1 MQAMTRPGRK
11 LRAVGALG
19 LLPLLLAAGEGSCL
33 LCAGG
38 GAPTA
43 LTESDH
49 SVPLSI
55 EITTKL
61 DFSRAALPAS
71 GGGQIELDPQ
81 SGNKRVGG
89 GMVDLCGAALAGTA
103 IVTGEPGRAVRIDM
117 PSSARMTS
125 AAGGVVEII
134 GLRTSLMGASRLDST
149 GRLEFSFGGTVVVRG
164 NVSGTF
170 RARIPITAQYQ

>member
-38 GAPTA
+38 APTA
-43 LTESDH
+43 LTETER

-71 GGGQIELDPQ
+71 GGGQIDLDPQ

-89 GMVDLCGAALAGTA
+89 GMVDLGGAALAGTA

-117 PSSARMTS
+117 PTSARMTS

-134 GLRTSLMGASRLDST
+134 GLRTSLMGAPRLDAT
-149 GRLEFSFGGTVVVRG
+149 GRLEFSFGGTLIVRG

-170 RARIPITAQYQ
+170 RTRIPITAQYQ